1 MSREAFTAGVKLGGL
16 TNTTQIRILLCY
28 LIRTVAQPLSRQ
40 ELESALLEQ
49 QLVNYF
55 ELAAGLA
62 DLEQQKLVQ
71 LENGR
76 YHITPE
82 GRKVADLL
90 LTDLPRSVREQ
101 AVQAAVL
108 AQQYARK
115 AAENQALVRRT
126 RDGWQLDCRIQEM
139 DREVF
144 SLSLLMPDQ
153 ATAEAAREAFINKG
167 GDFYKILL
175 AMFSGSG
182 ALAAEWLKNL

>member
-1 MSREAFTAGVKLGGL
+1 MSREAFTAGVKPGGL

-62 DLEQQKLVQ
+62 DLEQQKLVR
-71 LENGR
+71 LEKGR

-126 RDGWQLDCRIQEM
+126 PDGWQLDCRIQEM

-153 ATAEAAREAFINKG
+153 ATAEAARDAFVHKG